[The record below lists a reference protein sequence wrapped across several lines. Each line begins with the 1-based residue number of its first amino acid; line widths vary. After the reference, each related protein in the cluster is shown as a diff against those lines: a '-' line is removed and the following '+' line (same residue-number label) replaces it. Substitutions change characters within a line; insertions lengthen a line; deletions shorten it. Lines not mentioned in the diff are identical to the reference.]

1 MAGPG
6 PTFPLHRLV
15 WANRHRELE
24 AALHSRQHDIEQE
37 DPRGRTPLELAVSLG
52 NLESV
57 RVLLRHNANVGKESR
72 QGWAVLQEAVS
83 TGDPEMV
90 QLVLQYRDFQR
101 ATQRLAGIP
110 ELLNKLRQAPDF
122 YVEMKWEFTSW
133 VPLVSKMCPSD
144 VYRVW
149 KRGENLRVD
158 TSLLGFEHM
167 TWQRGRRSFI
177 FKGQEAGAL
186 VMEVDHDRQV
196 VHTETLGLALHEPE
210 ALLAAMRPSEEHVAS
225 RLTSPIVSTHLDT
238 RNVAFERNKCGI
250 WGWRSEKME
259 TVSGYEAKAGEASG
273 GAGVYSATNVEL
285 VTRTRTEHLSDQ
297 DKSRSKG
304 GKTPFQSFLGMAQQ
318 HSSHSGAPVQQAAS
332 PTNPT
337 AISPDEY
344 FDPSF
349 SLESR
354 NIGRPIEMSSKV
366 QRFKATL
373 WLSEEHPL
381 SLGDQVTP
389 IIDLMAISN
398 AHFAKLRDFI
408 TLRLPP
414 GFPVKI
420 EIPLFH
426 VLNARITF
434 SNLCGCD
441 EPLGSVWV
449 PAPSAAVAASGSP
462 FPCEV
467 DPTVFE
473 VPEGYSVLGAER
485 SEPLRDEDDDLL
497 QFAIQQSLLEAGTEA
512 EQVTVWEAL
521 TNTRP
526 GTHPPPQDA
535 VYEEQLQLERAL
547 QESLRLSTES
557 RGPGSPQRTPPSP
570 VPPSF
575 EEQLRLALELS
586 SREQEERERRGQQ
599 EEEDLQRIL
608 RLSLTEH

>member
-57 RVLLRHNANVGKESR
+57 RVLLRHNANVGKENR

-90 QLVLQYRDFQR
+90 QLVLQYRDYQR

-149 KRGENLRVD
+149 KRGESLRVD

-196 VHTETLGLALHEPE
+196 VHAETLGLTLQEPE

-259 TVSGYEAKAGEASG
+259 TVSGYEAK
-273 GAGVYSATNVEL
+273 VYSATNVEL

-318 HSSHSGAPVQQAAS
+318 HSSHTGAPVQQAAS

-337 AISPDEY
+337 AISPEEY
-344 FDPSF
+344 FDPSL

-354 NIGRPIEMSSKV
+354 NIGRPIEMSSRV

-441 EPLGSVWV
+441 EPLSSVWV
-449 PAPSAAVAASGSP
+449 PAPSSAVAVSGIP
-462 FPCEV
+462 PC
-467 DPTVFE
+467 
-473 VPEGYSVLGAER
+473 GLSVA
-485 SEPLRDEDDDLL
+485 PLRWD
-497 QFAIQQSLLEAGTEA
+497 SGR
-512 EQVTVWEAL
+512 VTVWEAL

-526 GTHPPPQDA
+526 GVRPPPQAA

-547 QESLRLSTES
+547 QESLRLSTEP
-557 RGPGSPQRTPPSP
+557 RGPGSPPRTPPAP
-570 VPPSF
+570 GPPSF

-599 EEEDLQRIL
+599 EEEDLQRTL
-608 RLSLTEH
+608 QLSLTEH

>member
-57 RVLLRHNANVGKESR
+57 RVLLRHNANVGKESC

-90 QLVLQYRDFQR
+90 QLVLQYRDYQR

-149 KRGENLRVD
+149 KRGESLRVD

-259 TVSGYEAKAGEASG
+259 TVSGYEAK
-273 GAGVYSATNVEL
+273 VYSATNVEL

-297 DKSRSKG
+297 DKSKSKG

-337 AISPDEY
+337 AISPSEY
-344 FDPSF
+344 FDPNF

-441 EPLGSVWV
+441 EPLNSVWV
-449 PAPSAAVAASGSP
+449 PTSSSGSGGTTSGSP

-467 DPTVFE
+467 DPAVFE

-497 QFAIQQSLLEAGTEA
+497 QFAIRQSLLEAGAEA

-526 GTHPPPQDA
+526 GTHPPPQA
-535 VYEEQLQLERAL
+535 IAYEEQLQLERAL
-547 QESLRLSTES
+547 QESLQMSAEPNGPES
-557 RGPGSPQRTPPSP
+557 PHRTPLARA
-570 VPPSF
+570 PPSF

-586 SREQEERERRGQQ
+586 SREQEEQERRGQQ

-608 RLSLTEH
+608 QLSLTEH

>member
-57 RVLLRHNANVGKESR
+57 RVLLRHNANVGKESC

-90 QLVLQYRDFQR
+90 QLVLQYRDYQR
-101 ATQRLAGIP
+101 AMQRLAGIP

-149 KRGENLRVD
+149 KRGESLRVD

-210 ALLAAMRPSEEHVAS
+210 ALLAAMRPSEEHVAG

-259 TVSGYEAKAGEASG
+259 TVSGYEAK
-273 GAGVYSATNVEL
+273 VYSATNVEL

-297 DKSRSKG
+297 DKARIKG
-304 GKTPFQSFLGMAQQ
+304 KP
-318 HSSHSGAPVQQAAS
+318 
-332 PTNPT
+332 
-337 AISPDEY
+337 
-344 FDPSF
+344 

-441 EPLGSVWV
+441 EPLSSVWV
-449 PAPSAAVAASGSP
+449 PAPGSAVATSGSP

-467 DPTVFE
+467 DPAVFE

-526 GTHPPPQDA
+526 GVHHAQATA
-535 VYEEQLQLERAL
+535 YEEQLQLERAL
-547 QESLRLSTES
+547 QESLRMSTEPG
-557 RGPGSPQRTPPSP
+557 GPGSPHRTPPTP
-570 VPPSF
+570 APPSF

-608 RLSLTEH
+608 QLSLTEH